1 MRKFFGIIVLCFFSV
16 VSVNT
21 NADIPNIKVEA
32 LECVAGSIKERAENQ
47 FIFFSQDKKKAT
59 SKMIDNEKSTVTK
72 VDYKVI
78 SLSYSKITLKSENND
93 QLYMTIDR
101 TNGKLSYKFFGET
114 SKAGQCKEYK
124 KDLALE
130 NIWKKMIDRTNKKK
144 ESSIKF

>member
-1 MRKFFGIIVLCFFSV
+1 
-16 VSVNT
+16 
-21 NADIPNIKVEA
+21 
-32 LECVAGSIKERAENQ
+32 
-47 FIFFSQDKKKAT
+47 
-59 SKMIDNEKSTVTK
+59 MIDNEKSTVTK

-78 SLSYSKITLKSENND
+78 GLSYSQITLKSENNN

-101 TNGKLSYKFFGET
+101 TNGKLSYKYFGET